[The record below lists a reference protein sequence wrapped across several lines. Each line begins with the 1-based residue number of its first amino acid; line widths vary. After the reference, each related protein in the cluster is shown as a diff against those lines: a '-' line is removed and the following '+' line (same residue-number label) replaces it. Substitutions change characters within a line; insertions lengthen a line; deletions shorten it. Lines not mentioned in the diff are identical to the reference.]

1 MLVVPV
7 PQFVGHMLSYWYLDT
22 AEPPPQVVLG
32 PLSFLLRPSPTW
44 LRFPRCFST
53 VQFPNQ
59 DSYLPPTL
67 IFYSK
72 DMNLDLHRVLPF
84 S

>member
-22 AEPPPQVVLG
+22 AEPPPQVVLS

-59 DSYLPPTL
+59 DSYLPPSL

-72 DMNLDLHRVLPF
+72 DMNLVLHRALPF